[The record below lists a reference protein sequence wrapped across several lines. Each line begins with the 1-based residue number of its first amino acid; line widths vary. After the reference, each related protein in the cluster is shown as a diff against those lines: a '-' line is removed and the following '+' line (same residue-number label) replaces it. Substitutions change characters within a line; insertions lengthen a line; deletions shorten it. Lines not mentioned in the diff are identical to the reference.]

1 MRFHVIGY
9 KAYPCIFS
17 YLIFHSYK
25 ILSFTYTTVFW
36 IMENSKQTKTIF

>member
-25 ILSFTYTTVFW
+25 ILSFTYTIVFV
-36 IMENSKQTKTIF
+36 ITENTK

>member
-1 MRFHVIGY
+1 MRFHIIGY

-25 ILSFTYTTVFW
+25 ILSFTYTTVFM
-36 IMENSKQTKTIF
+36 ITENIK

>member
-25 ILSFTYTTVFW
+25 ILSFTYTIVFM
-36 IMENSKQTKTIF
+36 IAENTK